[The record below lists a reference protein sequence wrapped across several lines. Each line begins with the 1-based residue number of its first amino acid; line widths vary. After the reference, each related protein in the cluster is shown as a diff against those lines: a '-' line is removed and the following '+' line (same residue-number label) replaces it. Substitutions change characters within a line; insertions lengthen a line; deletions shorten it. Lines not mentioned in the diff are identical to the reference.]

1 MATRSNI
8 IIKQGRNKIYLYRHW
23 DGYPSE
29 TGRDLL
35 TRLLESRRHDEGQAF
50 LSNLIR
56 ANREDWEGKPLYEL
70 TDQIHGDIEYLY
82 QFEFGAM
89 EWGKS
94 GLKKVKAYK
103 VNLDGKKKLICETPK
118 FVDAIDHYN
127 EFIKGEFKKDNP
139 HKFNI
144 DSRRVS

>member
-70 TDQIHGDIEYLY
+70 TDRIHGDIEYLY

-89 EWGKS
+89 EFGGR
-94 GLKKVKAYK
+94 GLKKVKIYK
-103 VNLDGKKKLICETPK
+103 VNLDGKKKLIYESPK
-118 FVDAIDHYN
+118 FYDAQDHYE
-127 EFIKGEFKKDNP
+127 EFIRKEL
-139 HKFNI
+139 
-144 DSRRVS
+144 SVCYE